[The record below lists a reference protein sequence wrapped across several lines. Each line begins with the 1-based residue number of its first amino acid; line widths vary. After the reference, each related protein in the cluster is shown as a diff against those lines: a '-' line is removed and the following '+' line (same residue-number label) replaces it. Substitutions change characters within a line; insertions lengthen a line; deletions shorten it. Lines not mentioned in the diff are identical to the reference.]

1 MSILYPF
8 LLWLL
13 LPIAILFYYRT
24 KQITDT
30 VHLLL
35 LALLVIALSR
45 PVVDRGVQEREVE
58 AQEIIIAL
66 DISYSMRA
74 DDIQPSRYAFAVQTI
89 EAFLKKNLNDNITFF
104 AFTTNPLLLSPP
116 TTDHQLISLALKS
129 LRVDHILTHGTSLK
143 KLLHRVS
150 ELPMAEKNLIL
161 ISDGGEEKDDTILN
175 SIIQENRIRP
185 IILAM
190 GTTAGATVP
199 KADGTSLKDRK
210 GDLVVSRINP
220 LLQSVAAQNSGSYL
234 TPKRSPET
242 TADAVQEALDS
253 VEANRQK
260 ISKMS
265 HAYLE
270 LYPLPLFIALLLFLL
285 VHTRGV
291 KYLLLLAA
299 LFGSQAQASFFD
311 LLKLDDAYE
320 AYTQEEYNRSKEILG
335 SLSSKTL
342 QSQVALANSYYRLGA
357 YQEAIK
363 LYQSIRSTSPQ
374 VKQMLYYNIANAY
387 AKLESYDKAKRYY
400 TQVLQL
406 GRDEDARANLA
417 LIALLRKKK
426 TSLGIAQPQ
435 SQNNSGSKSEE
446 KEEDERK
453 DTRSEEQSS
462 SGTGSGGREQKKKN
476 REKMKLLEERQSKEA
491 QPLSSKV
498 YEMINKGYIH
508 EKQPW

>member
-1 MSILYPF
+1 MSILYPS

-13 LPIAILFYYRT
+13 LPIGILFYYRT

-35 LALLVIALSR
+35 LALLVLALSR
-45 PVVDRGVQEREVE
+45 PVVDRGVQERDVE

-66 DISYSMRA
+66 DVSYSMRA
-74 DDIQPSRYAFAVQTI
+74 EDIKPNRYTFAVQTI
-89 EAFLKKNLNDNITFF
+89 EAFLEKNLNDNITFI

-129 LRVDHILTHGTSLK
+129 LRVDHILTHGTSLE

-161 ISDGGEEKDDTILN
+161 ISDGGEEKNDIILN
-175 SIIQENRIRP
+175 SIILENRIRP

-190 GTTAGATVP
+190 GTTAGATIP
-199 KADGTSLKDRK
+199 KADGTSLKDRE

-220 LLQSVAAQNSGSYL
+220 LLQSVSVENRGSYI
-234 TPKRSPET
+234 TPKRSPEA
-242 TADAVQEALDS
+242 TADALQEALDS
-253 VEANRQK
+253 VEASRQK

-265 HAYLE
+265 HSYLE

-285 VHTRGV
+285 VHTRGI

-311 LLKLDDAYE
+311 LLKLDNAYE
-320 AYTQEEYNRSKEILG
+320 AYAEEEYNRSKEILG
-335 SLSSKTL
+335 SLSIKTL

-363 LYQSIRSTSPQ
+363 TYKSIRSTSPQ

-406 GRDEDARANLA
+406 GKDEDAEANLA
-417 LIALLRKKK
+417 LITLLREKK
-426 TSLGIAQPQ
+426 TSLGIAHPQ
-435 SQNNSGSKSEE
+435 SQNNAGSKSEE
-446 KEEDERK
+446 KEEDERT

-462 SGTGSGGREQKKKN
+462 SGAGSGGSEQKQKN
-476 REKMKLLEERQSKEA
+476 KEKMKLIEERQSKEA